1 MLVTAER
8 DCICAV
14 SLFSNCWR
22 RRFRMSS
29 KMPPKDAMVVC
40 VVAACP
46 ELVEGVACLPVGR
59 VWVSVTDGACPV

>member
-1 MLVTAER
+1 
-8 DCICAV
+8 
-14 SLFSNCWR
+14 
-22 RRFRMSS
+22 MSS